1 MRKILLLDDDKVLTN
16 LIKSYL
22 EKNMF
27 DVNVI
32 NAPDKL
38 FDTLKKISPDV
49 LIMDLMMPK
58 IDGLSL
64 LKKLRESEYNELPV
78 LIISAKNYKSTILSC
93 ITAGASDFLPKP
105 FTLDKLSSSINTLVH

>member
-1 MRKILLLDDDKVLTN
+1 M
-16 LIKSYL
+16 KSYL

-27 DVNVI
+27 VVNVI
-32 NAPDKL
+32 NNPDKL
-38 FDTLKKISPDV
+38 FETIKKIIPDV
-49 LIMDLMMPK
+49 LIMDLMMPR

-64 LKKLRESEYNELPV
+64 LKKLRNSEFNELPV

-105 FTLDKLSSSINTLVH
+105 FTLDKLSTTINGLVN